1 MAEPAATTRRVVVES
16 VSPQVEGGRFPAKAA
31 LGDVVEVR
39 ARIFTD
45 GHDTVS
51 AILQYKPMSSR
62 TWKEASMEFI
72 DDDHWRGEFTP
83 TDLGKWH
90 FRIVAWVDHFQTW
103 VRGLTKKDGAD
114 LVTGPDLAIG
124 AELVKSAAERASG
137 RTATALG
144 DHAKRLGDGEVDLKK
159 RLTTAFSKTLA
170 DLMVGHPDRTA
181 ATTSDTTLQL
191 NVDRERAVFSTWYEL
206 FPRSWSPTAGEH
218 GSFADV
224 EKNLGYVADMGFD
237 VLYLPPIHPIG
248 TTFRKGPNN
257 ALDVNTTDPGV
268 PWAIGSPQGGHT
280 TIHPDLGTIDDF
292 RSLLSSAAS
301 LGVEVAL
308 DVALQCSPDHP
319 WVIAHPEWFR
329 HRPDGTIQYAENP
342 PKKYQDI
349 YPIDFETSDP
359 DGLWA
364 GLKEVFDFW
373 IGEGVRIFRV
383 DNPHTKAFPFW
394 EWLIAS
400 LRAEHPDL
408 ILLAEA
414 FTRPAVMHRLAK
426 VGFNQSYT
434 YFTWR
439 NTRHELT
446 TYMHELADVDDF
458 FRPNFWPNTPDI
470 LPEVLQTGTRAAFI
484 SRYVLA
490 ATLSSNCGIYGPA
503 FELMEHRPLRPGTEE
518 YLNSEKYQIR
528 QWDLDDNDSLA
539 PVITQVNRA
548 RHSHRSLQ
556 RNSNLTFHH
565 ADNDM
570 IISYSKRADDDVVLA
585 LVNLD
590 PHHSQTGWID
600 LDLGALGVEDGSPY
614 QMHDL
619 LTDRLYL
626 WSGSRNFVE
635 LDVAGIPAHVFSVRK
650 QTRTERDFDY
660 FA

>member
-1 MAEPAATTRRVVVES
+1 K
-16 VSPQVEGGRFPAKAA
+16 GA

-45 GHDTVS
+45 GHDAVS
-51 AILQYKPMSSR
+51 AILQYKPVSSR
-62 TWKEASMEFI
+62 VWKETGMEFV
-72 DDDHWRGEFTP
+72 DDDCWRGEFTP

-90 FRIVAWVDHFQTW
+90 FRIIAWVDHFQSW
-103 VRGLTKKDGAD
+103 VRGLTKKDRAD
-114 LVTGPDLAIG
+114 QVNGVDLAIG
-124 AELVKSAAERASG
+124 AELVKGAAERASG
-137 RTATALG
+137 RAATALC
-144 DHAKRLGDGEVDLKK
+144 DHAERLADGDIELKK

-170 DLMVGHPDRTA
+170 DLMVAHPDRTRV
-181 ATTSDTTLQL
+181 TNSDLTLQL
-191 NVDRERAVFSTWYEL
+191 IVDRERAVFSTWYEL
-206 FPRSWSPTAGEH
+206 FPRSWPQTPGEH

-224 EKNLGYVADMGFD
+224 EKHLGYVADMGFD

-248 TTFRKGPNN
+248 MTSRKGPNN
-257 ALDVNTTDPGV
+257 SLDASPKDPGV
-268 PWAIGSPQGGHT
+268 PWAIGSPEGGHT
-280 TIHPDLGTIDDF
+280 AIHPDLGTIDDF

-301 LGVEVAL
+301 LGVELAL

-342 PKKYQDI
+342 PKKYHDI

-364 GLKEVFDFW
+364 SLKEVFDFW
-373 IGEGVRIFRV
+373 IEEGVRIFRV

-394 EWLIAS
+394 EWLIAA
-400 LRAEHPDL
+400 LRSDHPDL

-439 NTRHELT
+439 NTSHELT
-446 TYMHELADVDDF
+446 TYMHELAEVKDF

-470 LPEVLQTGTRAAFI
+470 LPEVLQTGTKAAFI

-490 ATLSSNCGIYGPA
+490 ATLSSSCGIYGPA
-503 FELMEHRPLRPGTEE
+503 FELMEHRPLLPGTEE

-528 QWDLDDNDSLA
+528 QWDLDHKDSLA

-556 RNSNLTFHH
+556 RNSNLTFHQV
-565 ADNDM
+565 DNEM
-570 IISYSKRADDDVVLA
+570 ILGYSKRAGGDVVLTV
-585 LVNLD
+585 VNLD

-600 LDLGALGVEDGSPY
+600 LDLSAIGVEDASPY
-614 QMHDL
+614 QLHDL

-635 LDVAGIPAHVFSVRK
+635 LDAAGIPAHVFSVRK

>member
-1 MAEPAATTRRVVVES
+1 MGNPTTSDRRVVIES
-16 VSPQVEGGRFPAKAA
+16 VSPQVDGGRFPAKSA

-45 GHDTVS
+45 GHDAAS
-51 AILQYKPMSSR
+51 AILQYKPASSR
-62 TWKEASMEFI
+62 TWKEAGMEFV
-72 DDDHWRGEFTP
+72 DDDRWRGEFTP

-90 FRIVAWVDHFQTW
+90 YRIIAWVDHFQTW
-103 VRGLTKKDGAD
+103 AKGLTKKEGAD
-114 LVTGPDLAIG
+114 LVTAIDLDIG
-124 AELVKSAAERASG
+124 AELVEAAAQRARG
-137 RTATALG
+137 RTATALKDRANRMGNG
-144 DHAKRLGDGEVDLKK
+144 DVDLKE
-159 RLTTAFSKTLA
+159 RLTTALSKSLA
-170 DLMVGHPDRTA
+170 DLMQAYPDRSR
-181 ATTSDTTLQL
+181 ATTSDTTLEL
-191 NVDRERAVFSTWYEL
+191 VVDRERAVFSTWYEL
-206 FPRSWSPTAGEH
+206 FPRSWSQTPDEH

-224 EKNLGYVADMGFD
+224 EKHLGYVADMGFD

-248 TTFRKGPNN
+248 NAFRKGPNN
-257 ALDVNTTDPGV
+257 ALEANPTDPGV
-268 PWAIGSPQGGHT
+268 PWAIGSSEGGHT
-280 TIHPDLGTIDDF
+280 SVHPDLGTIDDF

-301 LGVEVAL
+301 LGVEIAL

-319 WVIAHPEWFR
+319 WVKAHPEWFR

-359 DGLWA
+359 NGLWV

-373 IGEGVRIFRV
+373 IAEGVHIFRV

-394 EWLIAS
+394 EWLIDS

-414 FTRPAVMHRLAK
+414 FTRPAVMNRLAK

-446 TYMHELADVDDF
+446 TYMQELEGVKDF

-503 FELMEHRPLRPGTEE
+503 FELMEHRPLRPGAEE

-528 QWDLDDNDSLA
+528 QWDLEREDTLA

-548 RHSHRSLQ
+548 RHTHRSLQ
-556 RNSNLTFHH
+556 RTSNLTFHRV
-565 ADNDM
+565 DNEM
-570 IISYSKRADDDVVLA
+570 IIGYSKRAGDDVVLTV
-585 LVNLD
+585 VNLD
-590 PHHSQTGWID
+590 PHHSQTGWIE
-600 LDLGALGVEDGSPY
+600 LDLHAIGIEDGSPY
-614 QMHDL
+614 QLHDL

-626 WSGSRNFVE
+626 WSGPRNFVE